1 MTEAFRAI
9 RPKPDE
15 HLAYYST
22 YIDRVPDGDIVDTLS
37 RQTPETIAFLKAI
50 PESKVDYQYAPGKW
64 TIRQIVGH
72 LADGERVFQYRAF
85 RFSRTDATPVPGFD
99 ENLYVDNA
107 PFTKVSMEKLIAEF
121 EYLRRASIY
130 MLSNLDAE
138 AMGRVGVANGNP
150 ITVRA
155 LAFIMAGHETHHVQV
170 MKDRYLK

>member
-37 RQTPETIAFLKAI
+37 RQIPETIAFLKSI

-85 RFSRTDATPVPGFD
+85 RFSRADATPVPGFD

-107 PFTKVSMEKLIAEF
+107 PFKNVSMEKLVAEL